1 MRKMT
6 YRLLAGLLVVVLFL
20 LCGCSTTPPVTTAPN
35 SETTAPTDLTGP
47 QQPYLYG
54 VNYVDARM
62 SDRIAVNQAVTLMA
76 ALGAKSARLNPG
88 VVETGTTMFETAR
101 TRLHSMISA
110 LTLSGVEQI
119 IVEITGIPMD
129 GAIGN
134 LAPYPD
140 LEDDEYL
147 GFLDEVEA
155 MVAMLVA
162 EFPEVQY
169 WQVGNLFNVDVF
181 LHPLG
186 WRETDSPVEGF
197 TMEEK
202 AQITVDILY
211 RTMRAIRAKN
221 EDAVVIMPAMG
232 TPNGEDIA
240 AYLTEI
246 YKQIKSG
253 TRGSDK
259 VDDFMNALAWHPATS
274 TKPDQSWVDANNALY
289 AIAESNGDSDRAVYL
304 TEIGYDSCDDTHAQ
318 EHAGWM
324 EEAYSLVAEK
334 MPYVQSMHYYRL
346 FNDGEEHFGLFNE
359 PRTGFAPTA
368 KGTAFQALS
377 GGSGDLERF
386 VIKEDQYSSGDNV
399 ALNVPTRASS
409 SCEHPGWGWSLSG
422 INNGTTEYAGWST
435 YYEFGEKP
443 WITSPTGGGSN
454 DYDNPEW
461 VEFQLP
467 FAWEINKVILWPRND
482 VDENFHQI
490 MALPRWTVVEVSDDG
505 ENWTQVG
512 ELKIEESDIKVYP
525 DDVTYVDRS
534 GNPPLEVSFDAVT
547 TRYVRVT
554 FKQLCTNWQ
563 HAEGQYYVQLLEI
576 EIIMA

>member
-1 MRKMT
+1 MRKMIH
-6 YRLLAGLLVVVLFL
+6 RLLAGILVLALAL
-20 LCGCSTTPPVTTAPN
+20 LCGCSTTPEATNPPATTP
-35 SETTAPTDLTGP
+35 APTDPVGP
-47 QQPYLYG
+47 DQSYLYG
-54 VNYVDARM
+54 VNYVDVRM

-88 VVETGTTMFETAR
+88 VVETGKTLAESAK

-110 LTLSGVEQI
+110 LVLSGVEQV
-119 IVEITGIPMD
+119 IVEIPSIPMD
-129 GAIGN
+129 GAIGHM
-134 LAPYPD
+134 APYPD

-147 GFLDEVEA
+147 AFLDEVEG
-155 MVAMLVA
+155 MVTMVVE
-162 EFPEVQY
+162 EFPEVKY
-169 WQVGNLFNVDVF
+169 WQVGNLFNVDLF

-197 TMEEK
+197 SMEEK
-202 AQITVDILY
+202 AQLTVDIMY
-211 RTMRAIRAKN
+211 RTMRAVRAKS
-221 EDAVVIMPAMG
+221 ETAVVIMPAMG
-232 TPNGEDIA
+232 MPNGEDMA
-240 AYLTEI
+240 AYLTEV

-259 VDDFMNALAWHPATS
+259 VDDFMNALAWHPDTTA
-274 TKPDQSWVDANNALY
+274 KPDQSWVDANNAIY
-289 AIAESNGDSDRAVYL
+289 AIAQSNGDGERTVYL
-304 TEIGYDSCDDTHAQ
+304 TEMGYNSVENPEEHAQ
-318 EHAGWM
+318 WVS
-324 EEAYSLVAEK
+324 EAYRLVAEK
-334 MPYVQSMHYYRL
+334 MPYVESMHYYRL
-346 FNDGEEHFGLFNE
+346 FNDGEEQYGLFNE
-359 PRTGFAPTA
+359 PRGGFKPTA
-368 KGTAFQALS
+368 KGIAFQAAS
-377 GGSGDLERF
+377 GGSGDLERY

-399 ALNVPTRASS
+399 AISVPTTSSS

-422 INNGTTEYAGWST
+422 INNGTTEYAGWSV

-454 DYDNPEW
+454 DYNNPEW

-467 FAWEINKVILWPRND
+467 YAWKINKVILWPRND
-482 VDENFHQI
+482 VDPNFHQI

-505 ENWTQVG
+505 VTWTQVG
-512 ELKIEESDIKVYP
+512 ELKIAEADIKIYP

-534 GNPPLEVSFDAVT
+534 ENPPLEISFDPVT

-563 HAEGQYYVQLLEI
+563 HSEGQYYVQLQEI